1 MSYTAGLTPGRVS
14 KYANIS
20 YKEDS
25 VAQVQRIDLHAQ
37 VVPQEDTTF
46 TIKSYPA
53 FLDFSV
59 LQGEKPKEKKLS
71 LKNLDVL
78 EYKIS
83 VVDYPHEFFKVK
95 ADKKLKSGK
104 SAEIKL
110 KPIKEFPAE
119 GFKKVL
125 TIELQGKE
133 NTRVTIPVIY
143 AVGAPAAASPKK

>member
-1 MSYTAGLTPGRVS
+1 
-14 KYANIS
+14 
-20 YKEDS
+20 
-25 VAQVQRIDLHAQ
+25 
-37 VVPQEDTTF
+37 
-46 TIKSYPA
+46 
-53 FLDFSV
+53 V
-59 LQGEKPKEKKLS
+59 LQGQKPQEKKLS

-95 ADKKLKSGK
+95 ADKKLKPGK

-133 NTRVTIPVIY
+133 NTILTVPLIH
-143 AVGAPAAASPKK
+143 AVAPPAASSPKK

>member
-1 MSYTAGLTPGRVS
+1 M
-14 KYANIS
+14 
-20 YKEDS
+20 
-25 VAQVQRIDLHAQ
+25 
-37 VVPQEDTTF
+37 
-46 TIKSYPA
+46 
-53 FLDFSV
+53 
-59 LQGEKPKEKKLS
+59 LQGQKPQEKKLS

-95 ADKKLKSGK
+95 ADKKLKPGK

-110 KPIKEFPAE
+110 KPIKELPAE

-133 NTRVTIPVIY
+133 NTRVTVPVIY
-143 AVGAPAAASPKK
+143 AVGAPAASAPKK